1 MRISDWSADVGASYL
16 AKIGFDRW
24 RMDRM
29 QQALD
34 AAGVVL
40 PLEAFGQGYVSMSP
54 ALDALEADLLQER
67 LRHGGHPALA
77 MCAANAVAVPDP
89 AGNRKLDK
97 SKATGRIDGMVALAM
112 AEGVEAMTSENTVSV
127 DDWLASLAAWA
138 SAR

>member
-1 MRISDWSADVGASYL
+1 MLCFFFVFFKQKTAYEMRISDWSSDVCSSDLYAFVARDVGAL
-16 AKIGFDRW
+16 VADLPVAKIGFDRW

-77 MCAANAVAVPDP
+77 MCAA
-89 AGNRKLDK
+89 
-97 SKATGRIDGMVALAM
+97 
-112 AEGVEAMTSENTVSV
+112 
-127 DDWLASLAAWA
+127 
-138 SAR
+138 

>member
-1 MRISDWSADVGASYL
+1 MIRRPPRSTRTDTLFPYTTLFKAIDYAFVARDVGAL
-16 AKIGFDRW
+16 VADLPVAKIGFDRW

-77 MCAANAVAVPDP
+77 MCAANAVEVHDQAGRWEGREAGWERGGPD
-89 AGNRKLDK
+89 G
-97 SKATGRIDGMVALAM
+97 
-112 AEGVEAMTSENTVSV
+112 
-127 DDWLASLAAWA
+127 
-138 SAR
+138 

>member
-1 MRISDWSADVGASYL
+1 MTDAVDSSALFLSS
-16 AKIGFDRW
+16 R
-24 RMDRM
+24 RRHTRC
-29 QQALD
+29 ALVT
-34 AAGVVL
+34 GVQTCAL
-40 PLEAFGQGYVSMSP
+40 PICMSP

-127 DDWLASLAAWA
+127 DDWLASLAA
-138 SAR
+138 

>member
-1 MRISDWSADVGASYL
+1 MIRRPPRSTRTDPLFPFTTLFRSFVARDVGAL
-16 AKIGFDRW
+16 VADLPVAKIGFDRW

-77 MCAANAVAVPDP
+77 MCAANAVAVP
-89 AGNRKLDK
+89 
-97 SKATGRIDGMVALAM
+97 
-112 AEGVEAMTSENTVSV
+112 
-127 DDWLASLAAWA
+127 
-138 SAR
+138 

>member
-1 MRISDWSADVGASYL
+1 
-16 AKIGFDRW
+16 
-24 RMDRM
+24 MDRM

-112 AEGVEAMTSENTVSV
+112 ADRKSGVLGKRGEESCGSRGRRRIKKTKN
-127 DDWLASLAAWA
+127 
-138 SAR
+138 

>member
-1 MRISDWSADVGASYL
+1 MCVDQLFWNCCVCLMLFSVLRFFYIFVVCCFCCFLFFKQKTAYEMRISDWSSDVCSSDL

-77 MCAANAVAVPDP
+77 MCAANA
-89 AGNRKLDK
+89 
-97 SKATGRIDGMVALAM
+97 
-112 AEGVEAMTSENTVSV
+112 
-127 DDWLASLAAWA
+127 
-138 SAR
+138 